1 MFNFEPLKCL
11 LADLAANPTLR
22 AELEQNFAGVTASY
36 SLSDNEQKAL
46 QRLLNGNLKF
56 AYGYAEG
63 WISLSTTSIA
73 KYAIAAR

>member
-11 LADLAANPTLR
+11 LADLATNPSLR
-22 AELEQNFAGVTASY
+22 TQLEQDFAAISASY
-36 SLSDNEQKAL
+36 SLSDKEQQAL

-63 WISLSTTSIA
+63 WISLSTTSTA
-73 KYAIAAR
+73 KYATSAS